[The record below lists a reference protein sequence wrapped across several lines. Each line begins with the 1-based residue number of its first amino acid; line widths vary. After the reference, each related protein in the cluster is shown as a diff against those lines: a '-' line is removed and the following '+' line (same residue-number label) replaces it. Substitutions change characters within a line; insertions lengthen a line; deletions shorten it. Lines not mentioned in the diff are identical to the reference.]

1 MVEITTDSNGQ
12 APGRGVI
19 TYVELQL
26 ADGSTLFGVVIDKNI
41 VAASLGAVVSG
52 INRALKR
59 S

>member
-1 MVEITTDSNGQ
+1 MVEITTYSNGQ

-19 TYVELQL
+19 TDVELQL

-41 VAASLGAVVSG
+41 VAASLGAVASAV
-52 INRALKR
+52 NRVPKR